1 MNLSLASILIPCR
14 NAEQWLATAIESALA
29 QRGVPCEVIV
39 VDDGS
44 TDRSVEVAR
53 RYTDAAV
60 QVLTQPAQGAA
71 AARNAALAA
80 SKGNWIQFLD
90 ADDALAPDKIARQLD
105 VLIRAP
111 ANTVASASWGR
122 FASDQSPAS
131 AVFADAAVE
140 RDFNP
145 AWEFLAH
152 HASTGDMMHPA
163 AWLCPRELLKRAGPW
178 DETLTLNDDGEYFA
192 RVLRL
197 ATAVRFVPGA
207 RTFYRSARPGSLS
220 RARGRAA
227 MVSLHRSVERMAGEL
242 LSTGDT
248 PRIRQTLCDF
258 WERTR
263 FELYPEA
270 PDLSDDAAARARRW
284 GRPRVTFA
292 CGPRLRWIARIAGWK
307 LARRLQRHRNA
318 P

>member
-1 MNLSLASILIPCR
+1 MNAPRVSILIPCR
-14 NAEQWLATAIESALA
+14 NAERWLATAVESALA
-29 QRGVPCEVIV
+29 QRAVACEVIV
-39 VDDGS
+39 VNDGS
-44 TDRSVEVAR
+44 TDRSGDIAR
-53 RYTDAAV
+53 RYAPAAV
-60 QVLTQPAQGAA
+60 RVLDQPARGAA
-71 AARNAALAA
+71 AARNRALAA
-80 SKGNWIQFLD
+80 SSGAWVQFLD
-90 ADDALAPDKIARQLD
+90 ADDALDSDKIARQLD
-105 VLIRAP
+105 VLARAP
-111 ANTVASASWGR
+111 ADTVASASWGR
-122 FASDQSPAS
+122 FAADQSPAS

-140 RDFNP
+140 RDFAP

-163 AWLCPRELLKRAGPW
+163 AWLCPRELLQRAGPW

-207 RTFYRSARPGSLS
+207 RTFYRSALPGSLS

-227 MVSLHRSVERMAGEL
+227 MVSLHRAVERMAGEL
-242 LSTGDT
+242 LATGDS
-248 PRIRQTLCDF
+248 PRIRQALCDF

-284 GRPRVTFA
+284 GRPRVTFV
-292 CGPRLRWIARIAGWK
+292 CGPRLRWVARLGGWK
-307 LARRLQRHRNA
+307 LARRLQRHRQA